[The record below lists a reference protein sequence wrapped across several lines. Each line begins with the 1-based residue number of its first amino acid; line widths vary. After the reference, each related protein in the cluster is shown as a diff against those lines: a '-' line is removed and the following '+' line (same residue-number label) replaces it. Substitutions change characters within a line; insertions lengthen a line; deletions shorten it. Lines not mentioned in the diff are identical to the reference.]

1 LAGSR
6 YIAVRR
12 PNGIY
17 LLGGLVLLMHYYFL
31 MSSFLHQSHLTDD
44 SVQYLTIAENMSTR
58 GIFSQS
64 FDEPYV
70 EDVQRTPGYP
80 VFLLALGSFVP
91 LVLVVQHLLV
101 LWTGYLIY
109 RLLHRYVR
117 KRVART
123 GAFIYLFQPYPMI
136 FASMVLS
143 ETLFIFLL
151 VAALSFYLRWY
162 DRVKFMDLVYALIF
176 LCLAMYVRPLGYPLL
191 WAAGALALL
200 KLFFRRRWQ
209 MIPGLAVVLILP
221 ALLIGPWMYR
231 NKKITGRYMVS
242 SMGSMGLLHGR
253 MGGLEAYRQGLPVD
267 EHHFYMTGDSIA
279 GLEIGVPAIR
289 EYYGA
294 NQTHETEIFNPAVK
308 RLTFRF
314 YLEHPV
320 DAVKFQVK
328 NVGAMLSGIGLG
340 WSRSL
345 THSRTASWISAA
357 LQLFFNLVM
366 FAGLLVSLY
375 WIRRWRPQHWIPAI
389 GIGLVLLAS
398 AAGWADGRYR
408 VVIDPL
414 FIVFVADSLERRLR
428 LREFE
433 QELKEEI

>member
-1 LAGSR
+1 MAGSR
-6 YIAVRR
+6 YIAIRR
-12 PNGIY
+12 PNAVY

-31 MSSFLHQSHLTDD
+31 MSSFLQQSYLTDD
-44 SVQYLTIAENMSTR
+44 SIQYLTIAENMSSK

-64 FDEPYV
+64 YSEPYV

-80 VFLLALGSFVP
+80 VFLLALGSFIP

-101 LWTGYLIY
+101 LWTGYLLY

-123 GAFIYLFQPYPMI
+123 GAFIFLFQPYPMI

-151 VAALSFYLRWY
+151 VGALSFFLRWY
-162 DRVKFMDLVYALIF
+162 ERVKFLDLVLALLL

-209 MIPGLAVVLILP
+209 MIPGLAVVLFLP

-242 SMGSMGLLHGR
+242 SMGSMGMLHGR
-253 MGGLEAYRQGLPVD
+253 MGALEAYRKGQPVD
-267 EHHFYMTGDSIA
+267 EHHFYMAGDSLA
-279 GLEIGVPAIR
+279 ALEIGLPAIR
-289 EYYGA
+289 TYYGQ
-294 NQTHETEIFNPAVK
+294 NQTHETEVYHPAVTGM
-308 RLTFRF
+308 TFRF
-314 YLEHPV
+314 FLKHPI
-320 DAVKFQVK
+320 DAISFQTK
-328 NVGAMLSGIGLG
+328 NVGAMLSGVGYG
-340 WSRSL
+340 WSKAL
-345 THSRTASWISAA
+345 THSYTASRISAG
-357 LQLFFNLVM
+357 LQLIFNLIM
-366 FAGLLVSLY
+366 FAGLLASIW
-375 WIRRWRPQHWIPAI
+375 WIRRWRPLHWITGV

-414 FIVFVADSLERRLR
+414 FVIFVADSLERRLR
-428 LREFE
+428 LKEFE
-433 QELKEEI
+433 EELKEEI